1 MAHTGSSKTSILKA
15 KLTFE
20 KFSSFFLAKRDLI
33 TPKGEASS
41 KSLGGA
47 EWVVGTLHYYYLYFQ
62 IVLLAQGYM
71 IKKTYI

>member
-1 MAHTGSSKTSILKA
+1 MILLTLFMSKYWWPTQDPAKQAFLKA

-47 EWVVGTLHYYYLYFQ
+47 EWVVGTLHYYY
-62 IVLLAQGYM
+62 
-71 IKKTYI
+71 